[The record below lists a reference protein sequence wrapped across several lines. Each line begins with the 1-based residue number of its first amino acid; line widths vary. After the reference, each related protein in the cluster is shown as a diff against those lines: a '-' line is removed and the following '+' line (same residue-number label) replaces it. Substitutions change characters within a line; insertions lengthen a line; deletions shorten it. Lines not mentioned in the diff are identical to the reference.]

1 VADLRALQAAADSA
15 AAALDD
21 ARYRA
26 FLEWIRRL
34 LEQVPVLFDI
44 PGWR

>member
-1 VADLRALQAAADSA
+1 MKMLTAAAEST
-15 AAALDD
+15 AAALED

-26 FLEWIRRL
+26 FLEWFRRL
-34 LEQVPVLFDI
+34 LEQIPVLFDI